1 MHMAKK
7 SEGLNVSAAVRAFRK
22 SHPGATARAAFE
34 AIQKANPKEK
44 FNENSLKTTFYKLA
58 GAGKK
63 KTVKRRKPGRVV
75 EHGSEEH
82 IMKAGLNFIYLA
94 GGVENARERLVG
106 LAEMIEMFE
115 SVTAV
120 E

>member
-1 MHMAKK
+1 MAKTG
-7 SEGLNVSAAVRAFRK
+7 EGLNVTAAVREFRK
-22 SHPGATARAAFE
+22 SHPGATAKDAFE
-34 AIQKANPKEK
+34 AIQKAHPKAK
-44 FNENSLKTTFYKLA
+44 LNENALKTTFYKLA

-63 KTVKRRKPGRVV
+63 TVKRRKPGRVVV

-106 LAEMIEMFE
+106 LAELIEMIE
-115 SVTAV
+115 SVKA
-120 E
+120 EE

>member
-1 MHMAKK
+1 MAKK
-7 SEGLNVSAAVRAFRK
+7 SQGLNVSAAVREFRK
-22 SHPGATARAAFE
+22 SHPGAIAKDAFE
-34 AIQKANPKEK
+34 AIQKAHPKEK
-44 FNENSLKTTFYKLA
+44 LNENSLKTTFYKLA

-63 KTVKRRKPGRVV
+63 KSVRRRKPGRVV
-75 EHGSEEH
+75 AEHGSEEH